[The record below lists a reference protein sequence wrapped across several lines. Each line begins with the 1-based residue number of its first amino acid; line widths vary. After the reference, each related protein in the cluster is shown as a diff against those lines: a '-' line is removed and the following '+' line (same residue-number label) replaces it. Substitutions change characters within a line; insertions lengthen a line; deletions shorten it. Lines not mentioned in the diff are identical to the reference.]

1 MLHKIG
7 KKLTVALATFAL
19 AMGTLLYAVPAFA
32 AASDGSIAVTGNGPF
47 ASISVYQMFS
57 QNDSNSYVLND
68 KWEDFFTT
76 DAGSGGIGL
85 TADDADLSNAAYTYI
100 RGLGNDDAEGM
111 AAFAKQAAAWAAA
124 HSIQATATPSAT
136 ANADGTSKTAT
147 ASSLAYGYYLVVPSP
162 EGSTDQT
169 DPSRGTDALLVNVN
183 SATPVAIDLKTVY
196 PTIQKVVNGSDKHAS
211 ASVGE
216 SLPFTL
222 TSMVPDVSGY
232 TNGYQFAIQDTL
244 SEGLTLDKASVK
256 VEIGGTDVTSSCV
269 ITYRQD
275 VGNTFVINFGTEDTA
290 LGAGEYD
297 ASNLFTGKAGE
308 TITVTYTAM
317 LNTSA
322 SLAGTGKDNTNSAK
336 VIYSNG
342 PALGDLYAS
351 AEVFTHQ
358 YTFNFD
364 LEKTDGTNPLAGA
377 TFQLKD
383 AKGNVI
389 SLVATGS
396 SNTYRPAMGDE
407 TASAVTEVTTPT
419 DGVIHFVD
427 LAEGSYTLTETKAP
441 EGYNKAADTTVT
453 IAAEYNTDGTLQSW
467 SVNNN
472 GQNPVEIVN
481 NAGILLPGTGGVG
494 TVVFTVVGV
503 VAIVGGTAWMMTRR
517 ARRNS

>member
-47 ASISVYQMFS
+47 ASISVYQMFT
-57 QNDSNSYVLND
+57 QNDANSYVLND
-68 KWEDFFTT
+68 AWKDFFTT

-100 RGLGNDDAEGM
+100 RGLGNDDAEEM
-111 AAFAKQAAAWAAA
+111 ATFAKQAAAWAAA
-124 HSIQATATPSAT
+124 HSVQASATPSAT

-147 ASSLAYGYYLVVPSP
+147 ASSLPYGYYLVVPSP

-196 PTIQKVVNGSDKHAS
+196 PTIEKVVNGSDKHAS
-211 ASVGE
+211 ASVGD

-232 TNGYQFAIQDTL
+232 ANGYQFAIQDTL
-244 SEGLTLDKASVK
+244 SQGLTLDDGSVK
-256 VEIGGTDVTSSCV
+256 VEIGGTDVTSSC
-269 ITYRQD
+269 IIQYGQGT
-275 VGNTFVINFGTEDTA
+275 GNTFVINFGTKSLA
-290 LGAGEYD
+290 AGKYD
-297 ASNLFTGKAGE
+297 ATDLFTGKAGQ
-308 TITVTYTAM
+308 TITVTYTAT

-322 SLAGTGKDNTNSAK
+322 SLASTGKDNTNSAK

-342 PALGDLYAS
+342 PGVNDLYAS

-389 SLVATGS
+389 SLVATDS

-407 TASAVTEVTTPT
+407 TASAVTEVTTPA
-419 DGVIHFVD
+419 DGVIHFID
-427 LAEGSYTLTETKAP
+427 LGEGSYTLTETKAP

-453 IAAEYNTDGTLQSW
+453 IAAEYNTDGALQSW

-472 GQNPVEIVN
+472 GQNAVEIVN
-481 NAGILLPGTGGVG
+481 NAGILLPGTGGMG
-494 TVVFTVVGV
+494 TVVFTVAGV

>member
-7 KKLTVALATFAL
+7 KNLTVALATFAL

-32 AASDGSIAVTGNGPF
+32 TASDGSIAVTGNGPF
-47 ASISVYQMFS
+47 ASISVYQMFA
-57 QNDSNSYVLND
+57 QNDANSYVLND
-68 KWEDFFTT
+68 AWKDFFTT

-111 AAFAKQAAAWAAA
+111 ATFAKQAAAWAAA
-124 HSIQATATPSAT
+124 HSVTATATPSAT

-211 ASVGE
+211 ASVGD

-232 TNGYQFAIQDTL
+232 ANGYQFAIQDTL
-244 SEGLTLDKASVK
+244 SEGLTLDDGSVK
-256 VEIGGTDVTSSCV
+256 VMIGGTDVTSSC
-269 ITYRQD
+269 IIQYGQGT
-275 VGNTFVINFGTEDTA
+275 GNTFVINFGTKSLA
-290 LGAGEYD
+290 AGKYD
-297 ASNLFTGKAGE
+297 ATDLFTGKAGQA
-308 TITVTYTAM
+308 ITVTYTAM

-322 SLAGTGKDNTNSAK
+322 SLASTGKDNTNSAK

-342 PALGDLYAS
+342 PTVDDLYAS

-389 SLVATGS
+389 SLIATGS

-407 TASAVTEVTTPT
+407 TASAVTEVTTPA
-419 DGVIHFVD
+419 DGTIHFVD
-427 LAEGSYTLTETKAP
+427 LGEGSYTLAETKAP

-472 GQNPVEIVN
+472 GENAVEIVN
-481 NAGILLPGTGGVG
+481 NAGILLPGTGGMG
-494 TVVFTVVGV
+494 TVAFTVVGV

>member
-57 QNDSNSYVLND
+57 QNDANSYVLND
-68 KWEDFFTT
+68 AWKDFFTT

-100 RGLGNDDAEGM
+100 RGLGNDDAEEM
-111 AAFAKQAAAWAAA
+111 ATFAKQAAAWAAA
-124 HSIQATATPSAT
+124 HSVQASATPSAT

-147 ASSLAYGYYLVVPSP
+147 ASSLPYGYYLVVPSP

-196 PTIQKVVNGSDKHAS
+196 PTIEKVVNGSDKHAS
-211 ASVGE
+211 ASVGD

-232 TNGYQFAIQDTL
+232 ANGYQFAIQDTL
-244 SEGLTLDKASVK
+244 SQGLTLDDGSVK
-256 VEIGGTDVTSSCV
+256 VEIGGTDVTSSC
-269 ITYRQD
+269 IIQYGQGT
-275 VGNTFVINFGTEDTA
+275 GNTFVINFGTKSLA
-290 LGAGEYD
+290 AGKYD
-297 ASNLFTGKAGE
+297 ATDLFTGKAGE
-308 TITVTYTAM
+308 TITVTYTAT

-322 SLAGTGKDNTNSAK
+322 VLAGTGKDNTNSAK

-342 PALGDLYAS
+342 PGVNDLYAS

-396 SNTYRPAMGDE
+396 SNTYRPAVGDE
-407 TASAVTEVTTPT
+407 TASAVTEVTTPA
-419 DGVIHFVD
+419 DGTIHFVD
-427 LAEGSYTLTETKAP
+427 LGEGSYTLTETKAP

-453 IAAEYNTDGTLQSW
+453 IAAEYNTDGALQSW

-472 GQNPVEIVN
+472 GQNAVEIVN
-481 NAGILLPGTGGVG
+481 NAGILLPGTVGMG
-494 TVVFTVVGV
+494 TVVFTVAGV

>member
-111 AAFAKQAAAWAAA
+111 ATFAKQAAAWAAA

-196 PTIQKVVNGSDKHAS
+196 PTIQKVVNGSFNHAS
-211 ASVGE
+211 ASVGD

-244 SEGLTLDKASVK
+244 SEGLTLDKDSVK
-256 VEIGGTDVTSSCV
+256 VEIGGTDVTSSC
-269 ITYRQD
+269 IIQYGQD
-275 VGNTFVINFGTEDTA
+275 LGNTFVINFGTVDTA
-290 LGAGEYD
+290 LGAGKYD
-297 ASNLFTGKAGE
+297 ATSLFTGKAGE
-308 TITVTYTAM
+308 TITVTYTAT

-322 SLAGTGKDNTNSAK
+322 VLAGTGKDNTNSAK

-342 PALGDLYAS
+342 PTVNDLYAS

-396 SNTYRPAMGDE
+396 SNTYRPAVGDE
-407 TASAVTEVTTPT
+407 TAGAVTEVTTP
-419 DGVIHFVD
+419 
-427 LAEGSYTLTETKAP
+427 A
-441 EGYNKAADTTVT
+441 
-453 IAAEYNTDGTLQSW
+453 DGTLQSW

-472 GQNPVEIVN
+472 GQNAVEIVN
-481 NAGILLPGTGGVG
+481 NAGILLPGTGGMG
-494 TVVFTVVGV
+494 TVVFTVAGV

>member
-57 QNDSNSYVLND
+57 QNDANSYVLND
-68 KWEDFFTT
+68 AWKDFFTT
-76 DAGSGGIGL
+76 DAGSGGSGL

-100 RGLGNDDAEGM
+100 RGLGNDDAEEM
-111 AAFAKQAAAWAAA
+111 ATFAKQAAAWAAA
-124 HSIQATATPSAT
+124 HSVQASATPSAT

-147 ASSLAYGYYLVVPSP
+147 ASSLPYGYYLVVPSP

-196 PTIQKVVNGSDKHAS
+196 PTIEKVVNGSDKHAS
-211 ASVGE
+211 ASVGD

-232 TNGYQFAIQDTL
+232 ANGYQFAIQDTL
-244 SEGLTLDKASVK
+244 SQGLTLDDGSVK
-256 VEIGGTDVTSSCV
+256 VEIGGTDVTSSC
-269 ITYRQD
+269 IIQYGQGT
-275 VGNTFVINFGTEDTA
+275 GNTFVINFGTKSLA
-290 LGAGEYD
+290 AGKYD
-297 ASNLFTGKAGE
+297 ATDLFTGKAGE
-308 TITVTYTAM
+308 TITVTYTAT

-322 SLAGTGKDNTNSAK
+322 VLAGTGKDNTNSAK

-342 PALGDLYAS
+342 PGVNDLYAS

-396 SNTYRPAMGDE
+396 SNTYRPAVGDE
-407 TASAVTEVTTPT
+407 TASAVTEVTTPA
-419 DGVIHFVD
+419 DGTIHFVD
-427 LAEGSYTLTETKAP
+427 LGEGSYTLTETKAP

-453 IAAEYNTDGTLQSW
+453 IAAEYNTDGALQSW

-472 GQNPVEIVN
+472 GQNAVEIVN
-481 NAGILLPGTGGVG
+481 NAGILLPGTGGMG
-494 TVVFTVVGV
+494 TVVFTVAGV

>member
-1 MLHKIG
+1 M
-7 KKLTVALATFAL
+7 ALATFAL

-57 QNDSNSYVLND
+57 QNDANSYVLND
-68 KWEDFFTT
+68 AWKDFFTT

-100 RGLGNDDAEGM
+100 RGLGNDDAEEM
-111 AAFAKQAAAWAAA
+111 ATFAKQAAAWAAA
-124 HSIQATATPSAT
+124 HSVQASATPSAT

-147 ASSLAYGYYLVVPSP
+147 ASSLPYGYYLVVPSP

-196 PTIQKVVNGSDKHAS
+196 PTIEKVVNGSDKHAS
-211 ASVGE
+211 ASVGD

-232 TNGYQFAIQDTL
+232 ANGYQFAIQDTL
-244 SEGLTLDKASVK
+244 SQGLTLDDGSVK
-256 VEIGGTDVTSSCV
+256 VEIGGTDVTSSC
-269 ITYRQD
+269 IIQYGQGT
-275 VGNTFVINFGTEDTA
+275 GNTFVINFGTKSLA
-290 LGAGEYD
+290 AGKYD
-297 ASNLFTGKAGE
+297 ATDLFTGKAGE
-308 TITVTYTAM
+308 TITVTYTAT

-322 SLAGTGKDNTNSAK
+322 VLAGTGKDNTNSAK

-342 PALGDLYAS
+342 PGVNDLYAS

-396 SNTYRPAMGDE
+396 SNTYRPAVGDE
-407 TASAVTEVTTPT
+407 TASAVTEVTTPA
-419 DGVIHFVD
+419 DGTIHFVD
-427 LAEGSYTLTETKAP
+427 LGEGSYTLTETKAP

-453 IAAEYNTDGTLQSW
+453 IAAEYNTDGALQSW

-472 GQNPVEIVN
+472 GQNAVEIVN
-481 NAGILLPGTGGVG
+481 NAGILLPGTGGMG
-494 TVVFTVVGV
+494 TVVFTVAGV

>member
-111 AAFAKQAAAWAAA
+111 ATFAKQAAAWAAA

-196 PTIQKVVNGSDKHAS
+196 PTIQKVVNGSFNHAS
-211 ASVGE
+211 ASVGD

-244 SEGLTLDKASVK
+244 SEGLTLDKDSVK
-256 VEIGGTDVTSSCV
+256 VEIGGTDVTSSC
-269 ITYRQD
+269 IIQYGQD
-275 VGNTFVINFGTEDTA
+275 LGNTFVINFGTVDTA
-290 LGAGEYD
+290 LGAGKYD
-297 ASNLFTGKAGE
+297 ATSLFTGKAGE
-308 TITVTYTAM
+308 TITVTYTAT

-322 SLAGTGKDNTNSAK
+322 VSRRHGQGQHQLRE
-336 VIYSNG
+336 
-342 PALGDLYAS
+342 GDLLQRPDRERSLCVRRGLHAS
-351 AEVFTHQ
+351 VHV
-358 YTFNFD
+358 
-364 LEKTDGTNPLAGA
+364 
-377 TFQLKD
+377 QLRSGED
-383 AKGNVI
+383 
-389 SLVATGS
+389 
-396 SNTYRPAMGDE
+396 RRHEPARRGD
-407 TASAVTEVTTPT
+407 V
-419 DGVIHFVD
+419 
-427 LAEGSYTLTETKAP
+427 
-441 EGYNKAADTTVT
+441 
-453 IAAEYNTDGTLQSW
+453 
-467 SVNNN
+467 
-472 GQNPVEIVN
+472 PVE
-481 NAGILLPGTGGVG
+481 GREGQRHQPGRHGQQQHLPSGRG
-494 TVVFTVVGV
+494 
-503 VAIVGGTAWMMTRR
+503 
-517 ARRNS
+517 